1 MILRLISSGKL
12 EHILKG
18 AGVFL
23 RDYSTG
29 QGICNTF
36 WKECGY
42 GEPEMSRDRWIELLH
57 PEDRVRV
64 VEAVTRLQEGTG
76 DFFSEEYRFRDARG
90 RYRWVRS
97 RAIVLERDA
106 KKVPTLYLGIDTEIT
121 DLMARLE
128 TERNEREEMERRYL
142 DAEALRQASTV
153 VTAGVNP
160 SESIGRI
167 LAQSAGIVSADAVFI
182 WAVTEDGL
190 ECMGA
195 RGAECLPP
203 IPQDGLPRT
212 FAWVLQ
218 EKRPRRVFGRPVS
231 RGREIYRDSLY
242 MPVVSRGRILGI
254 LEFLGKGPRALGHR
268 AEGPASVFADSVA
281 VALEN
286 ALEFREL
293 DREAGLDWLTNL
305 PTRRRFDF
313 RARAY
318 LEGPADES
326 CFCVVM
332 IDLDKF
338 KLVND
343 TFGHKAGDQGL
354 AAAAKVCREAL
365 RSTDL
370 VCRYGG
376 EEIALLL
383 PGADAKAGLA
393 VAERIRSGVEALRFP
408 EFPEMRLTVS
418 LGIRVSCGGSRDL
431 SVLLVDADKAL
442 YKAKAEGRN
451 RVVLSDPEVS
461 SALGLGTIDPTRCT
475 R

>member
-1 MILRLISSGKL
+1 MDKSPIHPLIHRLISSGKL

-29 QGICNTF
+29 LGLCNTF

-42 GEPEMSRDRWIELLH
+42 GETEMTRDRWIDLLH
-57 PEDRVRV
+57 PEDRARV
-64 VEAVTRLQEGTG
+64 VEAVNRLQEGKG
-76 DFFSEEYRFRDARG
+76 DYFTEEYRFRDARG

-97 RAIVLERDA
+97 RAIVLERNA
-106 KKVPTLYLGIDTEIT
+106 EKVPTLYLGIDTEIT
-121 DLMARLE
+121 DLMARLD
-128 TERNEREEMERRYL
+128 TERTEREEMEKRYL
-142 DAEALRQASTV
+142 EAEALRQASTV
-153 VTAGVNP
+153 VAAGGHP
-160 SESIGRI
+160 GEAISRI
-167 LAQSAGIVSADAVFI
+167 LAQSAGIVSADAVLV

-195 RGAECLPP
+195 RGADGLPP
-203 IPQDGLPRT
+203 IPQDRLPRN

-218 EKRPRRVFGRPVS
+218 EKRPRRIFGRPVS
-231 RGREIYRDSLY
+231 RGNEVFRDSLY
-242 MPVVSRGRILGI
+242 MPVVSRGRVLGI
-254 LEFLGKGPRALGHR
+254 LEFLGKEPRALGHR

-318 LEGPADES
+318 LESPGEDI

-332 IDLDKF
+332 IDLDRF

-354 AAAAKVCREAL
+354 AAAARVCREAL

-383 PGADAKAGLA
+383 PGADGKAGFA
-393 VAERIRSGVEALRFP
+393 VAERIRKGVEALRFP
-408 EFPEMRLTVS
+408 EFPQMRLTVS
-418 LGIRVSCGGSRDL
+418 LGVRVSCGGSRDL
-431 SVLLVDADKAL
+431 SVLLSEADQAL
-442 YKAKAEGRN
+442 YRAKASGRN
-451 RVVLSDPEVS
+451 RVILSDPEAS
-461 SALGLGTIDPTRCT
+461 TA
-475 R
+475 